1 MKNVA
6 VIGGGN
12 SAACD
17 AIMLSEIAKTVFL
30 IHRRDQFRAE
40 PTVVEK
46 LKTIENIKIITPANV
61 TKLLGDETLQ
71 GIQIK
76 REEKEETISVDGVFV
91 AIGLIPALPPFQSNI
106 ELDEGGYANSDE
118 SCLTKTKGIFVA
130 GDCRKKS
137 VRQLTTAVS
146 DGTVAAIAACEYI
159 NSL

>member
-1 MKNVA
+1 
-6 VIGGGN
+6 
-12 SAACD
+12 
-17 AIMLSEIAKTVFL
+17 
-30 IHRRDQFRAE
+30 
-40 PTVVEK
+40 
-46 LKTIENIKIITPANV
+46 V

-106 ELDEGGYANSDE
+106 ELDEGGYANPDE